1 MLSDFSRYFKF
12 KKSRYLYSE
21 STIKYSVFSIQF
33 CGFDLCFN
41 ISVWCLGMLS
51 CLLLINLV
59 SFHWYLA
66 SFRFLQ
72 FFNYSSS
79 FETSPGVV
87 YFCMCMKIL
96 RSVLHPR
103 VLLTATNITYSQPLR
118 AQLHPHIKDTH
129 IQFHCW
135 QQRGQNSICSSRIQ
149 KEGHLKKMSQG
160 SCYAK

>member
-66 SFRFLQ
+66 SFKFLQ

-118 AQLHPHIKDTH
+118 AQLHPHIKDFTAGNREDKTVSVVQGYKKKD
-129 IQFHCW
+129 ILKKCP
-135 QQRGQNSICSSRIQ
+135 RDLAMQNSP
-149 KEGHLKKMSQG
+149 
-160 SCYAK
+160 